1 MLFSTVILRNLIL
14 NFTKMKTILRTFI
27 ICLFLFVSI
36 QLNAQN
42 VTLNRVEPPN
52 WWIGMENAELQLLVY
67 GENIS
72 ITKPIIKYEGV
83 TINSITKLESANYL
97 FINLTIDKTTK
108 EGVFNIVFNSDG
120 GEKLVYDYELKQKN
134 NRNNLS
140 QTIDASDVM
149 YLITPDRFANGN
161 PENDS
166 TEDTLEKVN
175 RSNQDGR
182 HGGDLQGIINYLDY
196 IQELGVTTLWLN
208 PFLENDQPKYS
219 YHGYGISDFYKTDSR
234 FGTNTDFTNLVDLC
248 HQKGMKMIM
257 DQVFN
262 HCGSGHWWMNDLPSK
277 DWLNQWET
285 FTRSNFTNI
294 AASDPHA
301 SKSDY
306 DLFTKGWFDTNL
318 PDLNLENSFLATYM
332 IQNSIWWIE
341 YANLDGIR
349 MDTYPYPDKKVM
361 ATWIET
367 IKTEYPNFYIVAET
381 WEAKASSL
389 SYWNNGGINNDG
401 YTSPVNSVCDYPLY
415 YAMLKAFGEEEN
427 IYKLYETLAEDFVYG
442 DPYNN
447 KIFNGNHDVGRLF
460 TLLNEDIDKLKLSMA
475 FVLTT
480 RGIPQLYY
488 GDELLFSGDKPDGQL
503 RKDFPGGWTS
513 DKKNAFRKEGRTK
526 LENDSHQYISTILNW
541 RKTAEEIHHGRLKH
555 FQPLEN
561 IYVYFRYTAT
571 KSTMVIINNSQKD
584 ISNYSLERYKESL
597 IGYSSGMDII
607 TKKQVP
613 SLKLIDLKANSA
625 SIIKLSK

>member
-1 MLFSTVILRNLIL
+1 MKPLFRYLI
-14 NFTKMKTILRTFI
+14 T
-27 ICLFLFVSI
+27 CLLLLISIQFVS
-36 QLNAQN
+36 AQN
-42 VTLNRVEPPN
+42 VKLNRVEPPN
-52 WWIGMENAELQLLVY
+52 WWIGMENTELQLLIH

-72 ITKPIIKYEGV
+72 TSKPTIQYEGV
-83 TINSITKLESANYL
+83 TIKSVTKLESSNYL
-97 FINLTIDKTTK
+97 FLNITIDKTTK
-108 EGVFNIVFNSDG
+108 EGVFDIIFNSDS
-120 GEKLVYDYELKQKN
+120 GEKLIYKYQLQQKKK
-134 NRNNLS
+134 RNNLS
-140 QTIDASDVM
+140 QSVDASDVM

-161 PENDS
+161 QKNDS
-166 TEDTLEKVN
+166 TDDTIEKAN
-175 RSNQDGR
+175 RKNPDGR
-182 HGGDLQGIINYLDY
+182 HGGDIKGIINHLDY
-196 IQELGVTTLWLN
+196 IEDLGITTLWLN

-234 FGTNTDFTNLVDLC
+234 FGTNTDFLNLVDLC

-262 HCGSGHWWMNDLPSK
+262 HCGSGHWWMNDLPSN
-277 DWLNQWET
+277 DWLNQWDS

-318 PDLNLENSFLATYM
+318 PDLNLENPFLATYM

-341 YANLDGIR
+341 YAQLDGIR

-367 IKTEYPNFYIVAET
+367 INLEYPNFYIVAET

-401 YTSPVNSVCDYPLY
+401 YKSPVNSVCDYPLY
-415 YAMLKAFGEEEN
+415 YAILNAFGEEGN
-427 IYKLYETLAEDFVYG
+427 TYKLYETLAEDFVYG
-442 DPYNN
+442 DAFNN

-460 TLLNEDIDKLKLSMA
+460 TLLNEDVDKLKLSMA
-475 FVLTT
+475 FILTT

-488 GDELLFSGDKPDGQL
+488 GDELLFKGDKPDGQL
-503 RKDFPGGWTS
+503 RKDFPGGWKL
-513 DKKNAFRKEGRTK
+513 DQNNAFTKGGRTAQ
-526 LENDSHQYISTILNW
+526 ENDNYNFVSTILNW
-541 RKTAEEIHHGRLKH
+541 RKTTEEIHHGKLKH

-561 IYVYFRYTAT
+561 IYVYFRYTTAG
-571 KSTMVIINNSQKD
+571 STMVIINNSTKN
-584 ISNYSLERYKESL
+584 IANYSLERYKESL
-597 IGYSSGMDII
+597 NGYSSGVDIV
-607 TKKQVP
+607 TKTQFS
-613 SLKLIDLKANSA
+613 SLKSIALKANSA
-625 SIIKLSK
+625 LIIKLKN

>member
-1 MLFSTVILRNLIL
+1 MNSKF
-14 NFTKMKTILRTFI
+14 RTLLTY
-27 ICLFLFVSI
+27 LFLFTSI
-36 QLNAQN
+36 QITSAQSIK
-42 VTLNRVEPPN
+42 LNRIEPPN
-52 WWIGMENAELQLLVY
+52 WWIGMENTELQLLIF

-72 ITKPIIKYEGV
+72 TTKPTIQYEGV
-83 TINSITKLESANYL
+83 TINSVTKLESLNYL

-108 EGVFNIVFNSDG
+108 EGIFDIIFDSDSG
-120 GEKLVYDYELKQKN
+120 RKLAYNYELKQKS

-140 QTIDASDVM
+140 QTIDVSDVM

-161 PENDS
+161 PKNDS
-166 TEDTLEKVN
+166 TEDTLEKAN

-182 HGGDLQGIINYLDY
+182 HGGDLQGIINHLDY
-196 IQELGVTTLWLN
+196 IKELGITTLWLN

-234 FGTNTDFTNLVDLC
+234 FGTNTDFINLVDLC

-277 DWLNQWET
+277 DWLNQWDT

-318 PDLNLENSFLATYM
+318 PDLNLENPFLATYL

-341 YANLDGIR
+341 YAQLDGIR

-361 ATWIET
+361 AKWVET
-367 IKTEYPNFYIVAET
+367 INLEYPNFYIVAET

-401 YTSPVNSVCDYPLY
+401 YKSPVNSVCDYPLY
-415 YAMLKAFGEEEN
+415 YAMLKAFGKEGN
-427 IYKLYETLAEDFVYG
+427 IYKIYETLAEDFVYG
-442 DPYNN
+442 DAFNN

-475 FVLTT
+475 FTLTT

-503 RKDFPGGWTS
+503 RKDFPGGWKS
-513 DKKNAFRKEGRTK
+513 DKNNAFTKNGRTIQ
-526 LENDSHQYISTILNW
+526 ENNSYNYMSTILNW
-541 RKTAEEIHHGRLKH
+541 RKTAVEIHHGKLKH

-571 KSTMVIINNSQKD
+571 ESTMVIINNNKKD
-584 ISNYSLERYKESL
+584 ITNYSLKRYKESL
-597 IGYSSGMDII
+597 IGYSNGMDVI
-607 TKKQVP
+607 TKKQIS
-613 SLKLIDLKANSA
+613 SLKSLHLKANSA
-625 SIIKLSK
+625 LIIKLKN

>member
-1 MLFSTVILRNLIL
+1 
-14 NFTKMKTILRTFI
+14 MKTILRTFI

>member
-1 MLFSTVILRNLIL
+1 MNSKRYTLI
-14 NFTKMKTILRTFI
+14 T
-27 ICLFLFVSI
+27 CLFLFISLQI
-36 QLNAQN
+36 ISAQN
-42 VTLNRVEPPN
+42 VRLNRVEPPN
-52 WWIGMENAELQLLVY
+52 WWIGMENTELQLLVY

-72 ITKPIIKYEGV
+72 TAKPNISYEGV
-83 TINSITKLESANYL
+83 TINSVTKLESANYL
-97 FINLTIDKTTK
+97 FINLTIDKTAK
-108 EGVFNIVFNSDG
+108 EGVFKIIFNSNNDK
-120 GEKLVYDYELKQKN
+120 KLAYNYELKQK
-134 NRNNLS
+134 RNSINLG

-149 YLITPDRFANGN
+149 YLITPDRFANGDSK
-161 PENDS
+161 NDS
-166 TEDTLEKVN
+166 TEDTIEKVN
-175 RSNQDGR
+175 RLNQDGR
-182 HGGDLQGIINYLDY
+182 HGGDLQGIKDHLDY
-196 IQELGVTTLWLN
+196 IQELGITTLWLN

-234 FGTNTDFTNLVDLC
+234 FGSNTDFIDLVNLC

-294 AASDPHA
+294 AASDPHV

-318 PDLNLENSFLATYM
+318 PDLNLNNSFLATYM

-361 ATWIET
+361 ATWVER

-401 YTSPVNSVCDYPLY
+401 YKSPVNSVCDYPLY
-415 YAMLKAFGEEEN
+415 YAMLKAFGKEKN

-442 DPYNN
+442 DASNN

-460 TLLNEDIDKLKLSMA
+460 TLLNENIEKLKLSMA

-488 GDELLFSGDKPDGQL
+488 GDELLFNGNKPDGQL
-503 RKDFPGGWTS
+503 RKDFPGGWKS
-513 DKKNAFRKEGRTK
+513 DKKNAFKKTGRTK
-526 LENDSHQYISTILNW
+526 QENDSYQYVSTILNW
-541 RKTAEEIHHGRLKH
+541 RKTAEEIHHGKLKH
-555 FQPLEN
+555 FQPIKN
-561 IYVYFRYTAT
+561 IYVYVRYTAT
-571 KSTMVIINNSQKD
+571 KSTMVIINNSKKD
-584 ISNYSLERYKESL
+584 ISNYSLERYKEAL
-597 IGYSSGMDII
+597 IGYSSGIDII
-607 TKKQVP
+607 TKKYIH
-613 SLKLIDLKANSA
+613 SLKQINLKKNSA
-625 SIIKLSK
+625 YIIQLKK